1 MPYEPY
7 RRSVYYYETDQM
19 GIVHHSNYVR
29 WFEEARVHL
38 LRQAQLGYDELERMG
53 IRSVILGYSCDNRK
67 PACFGDSFVIQVR
80 SADFTGVRI
89 TFLYQVFRQ
98 SDGEL
103 LATGETRHCFVS
115 AQMMPINLKR
125 KYPAV
130 CATLVRLLPEERDG

>member
-38 LRQAQLGYDELERMG
+38 LQQAQLGYHELERMG
-53 IRSVILGYSCDNRK
+53 IRSVILGYSCDNHK
-67 PACFGDSFVIQVR
+67 PACFGDTFVIHVR

-115 AQMMPINLKR
+115 TQMMPINLKR
-125 KYPAV
+125 KYPAG
-130 CATLVRLLPEERDG
+130 CATLVHMLPEERDG

>member
-1 MPYEPY
+1 MFIY
-7 RRSVYYYETDQM
+7 RRRAHYHETDQM

-38 LRQAQLGYDELERMG
+38 LQQAQLGYHELERMG
-53 IRSVILGYSCDNRK
+53 IRSVILGYSCDNHK
-67 PACFGDSFVIQVR
+67 PACFGDTFVIHVR

-115 AQMMPINLKR
+115 TQMMPINLKR

-130 CATLVRLLPEERDG
+130 CATLVHMLPEERDA

>member
-1 MPYEPY
+1 MV
-7 RRSVYYYETDQM
+7 SETTIDVRYPDCDQM

-38 LRQAQLGYDELERMG
+38 LQQAQLGYHELERMG
-53 IRSVILGYSCDNRK
+53 IRSVILGYSCDNHK
-67 PACFGDSFVIQVR
+67 PACFGDTFVIHVR

-115 AQMMPINLKR
+115 TQMMPINLKR

-130 CATLVRLLPEERDG
+130 CATLVHMLPEERDG